1 MLIQQTQFKLFTKE
15 YVTTMYPAWGQFLL
29 PENLLANPVILKCKL
44 RTFTPV
50 YNVELQKWSRD
61 SGKLSQ
67 FLVFLCLTCFDMSGN
82 VSRVLHLLWGFGI
95 SYLQVMLMAW
105 LLYGGG
111 IGRGGHFLPHEFIKR
126 TFEPWVNSTKQLLN
140 DGRGHQAPRKA
151 VHCLRKECS
160 SLPTARLNKW
170 A

>member
-1 MLIQQTQFKLFTKE
+1 MLMQQIQFKVCTKE
-15 YVTTMYPAWGQFLL
+15 YITTMYRAWGQFLL

-61 SGKLSQ
+61 SGKFSQ
-67 FLVFLCLTCFDMSGN
+67 FLVFICLTCFDMSGN
-82 VSRVLHLLWGFGI
+82 VSHVLHLLWGFGI

-111 IGRGGHFLPHEFIKR
+111 IGWGGHFLP
-126 TFEPWVNSTKQLLN
+126 TNSSKEHLN
-140 DGRGHQAPRKA
+140 P
-151 VHCLRKECS
+151 E
-160 SLPTARLNKW
+160 
-170 A
+170 